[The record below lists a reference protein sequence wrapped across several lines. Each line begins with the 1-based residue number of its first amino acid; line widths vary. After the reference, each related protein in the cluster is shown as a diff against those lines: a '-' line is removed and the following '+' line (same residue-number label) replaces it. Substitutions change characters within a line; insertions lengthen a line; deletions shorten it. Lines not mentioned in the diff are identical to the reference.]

1 MKNTKYISFAFLL
14 IFIFHSNSSDAQAL
28 KSFMNK
34 TVFMPGVLVENELT
48 PELYTVG
55 YQTTLVDGIYKSE
68 LTNKPEVKV
77 RQSNITIAPA
87 YALTFIN
94 KMDHQLYFGGG
105 FSRTTYSEE
114 SGATINT
121 PLESNNSIYLQTYLS
136 TKIANKWYISSF
148 AQLSDNET
156 KSFKDFSNG
165 FNQFVLGKINFH
177 PNQHWNIGAGAFYN
191 SNNGS
196 PQVLP
201 TISIHYGSKKHVVS
215 VDFPR
220 YIQYEYLIKEG
231 KIRPVIGMWFS
242 AFNYLDN
249 VNTFTVSAFGQRA
262 IIGVRYRVLDFLY
275 FYLEGSRMLNQQIQ
289 SGSIGDIKK
298 VGSYGSDLQ
307 IKASLSVQLSKYY
320 RQ

>member
-1 MKNTKYISFAFLL
+1 MKYCKIIAICLVMVQTY
-14 IFIFHSNSSDAQAL
+14 NSKAQAL

-34 TVFMPGVLVENELT
+34 TVYMPGVLVENELT
-48 PELYTVG
+48 PDLYTLS
-55 YQTTLVDGIYKSE
+55 YQTTLVDGTYKSE
-68 LTNKPEVKV
+68 FGAKPEVKV
-77 RQSNITIAPA
+77 KQSTLTIAPA
-87 YALTFIN
+87 YAFTLIN
-94 KMDHQLYFGGG
+94 KLDHQLYFGGG
-105 FSRTTYSEE
+105 FTRTTYTEE
-114 SGATINT
+114 SEATINT
-121 PLESNNSIYLQTYLS
+121 PLETNNSIFLQAYLS

-156 KSFKDFSNG
+156 ESFKDFSNG
-165 FNQFVLGKINFH
+165 FNQFVLGKMNFH

-196 PQVLP
+196 AQVLP

-220 YIQYEYLIKEG
+220 YIQYEYLMKEG

-242 AFNYLDN
+242 SFNYIDN
-249 VNTFTVSAFGQRA
+249 ANPTTVSAFGQRA

-275 FYLEGSRMLNQQIQ
+275 FYLEGSRMLNQEIQ
-289 SGSIGDIKK
+289 SGPIGDIKK
-298 VGSYGSDLQ
+298 VGTYGSDFQ